1 MKCCLGQCASN
12 LNEHKLK
19 NNKYKQLLPIFLFHS
34 TWGAYI
40 WWEITFLCFGVK
52 IETAFLQRALLVT
65 SEHFV
70 VTRVEVFAASQRRR
84 VAAIFLAI
92 ATGSQS
98 TRRWCVVS
106 GVALPRDVVEHQSIF
121 TRLHWHDVAPTAAV
135 VGHAVVGHVGVGPVQ
150 LVLADVRKIAAR
162 RWDVLWKFAFF
173 RSRTEGPERT
183 LEVAHELAPSAVV
196 VHGAAAVG
204 VGVQPIL
211 ETVAQGGAVVTA
223 GWGHIVGAACLEP
236 GVERCSLGARLVP
249 GEVLGLTLEVQV
261 APARLVGVKAVLAP
275 ATHGLE
281 PAILFGHVH
290 QFLARVGLGGE
301 NGLLL
306 AAVLLRHR
314 ALVLARDVARGPLSQ
329 REGVA
334 SVGLTDAAS
343 VSDCAW
349 PAVGLSTDILS
360 VVACN
365 TMVLKLLAVHS
376 ALFKLDLCG
385 IRAPLSYTLYL
396 QRPQLTLR
404 ITLSEFGP

>member
-1 MKCCLGQCASN
+1 M
-12 LNEHKLK
+12 
-19 NNKYKQLLPIFLFHS
+19 
-34 TWGAYI
+34 
-40 WWEITFLCFGVK
+40 
-52 IETAFLQRALLVT
+52 
-65 SEHFV
+65 
-70 VTRVEVFAASQRRR
+70 
-84 VAAIFLAI
+84 
-92 ATGSQS
+92 
-98 TRRWCVVS
+98 
-106 GVALPRDVVEHQSIF
+106 
-121 TRLHWHDVAPTAAV
+121 
-135 VGHAVVGHVGVGPVQ
+135 
-150 LVLADVRKIAAR
+150 
-162 RWDVLWKFAFF
+162 
-173 RSRTEGPERT
+173 
-183 LEVAHELAPSAVV
+183 V

-211 ETVAQGGAVVTA
+211 EPVAQGGAVVTA

-281 PAILFGHVH
+281 PAILLGHVH

-314 ALVLARDVARGPLSQ
+314 ALVLAIDVSRGPLSQ

-349 PAVGLSTDILS
+349 PTVGLSTDILS

-365 TMVLKLLAVHS
+365 TMILKLLAVHS
-376 ALFKLDLCG
+376 VLFKLDLCG